1 MTFDPSGPS
10 KFARMQNP
18 CCHRDPY
25 HDEYDASPFGLRRA
39 NFELDDGF
47 SVPCKW
53 VDSYCLLAAHVHVA
67 VVGVASKA
75 VPRRSSSRSTSSRST
90 LASSPSPGMRLLR
103 PLLTSRS
110 GLRRRPFRRQARS
123 HQVRAHSFAAQPP
136 NLRRPIFGH
145 NSFAVSCLLALIGNA
160 LYLVLVHRL
169 AVSLDASSPRSVA
182 LPQLRFTSLAV
193 VSLRRDFHPQ
203 ECAHAGRTQKRL
215 ATSVASL

>member
-1 MTFDPSGPS
+1 MAVLTKSGIDQRLQHLQDGLLNQSVDHGGYPQLS
-10 KFARMQNP
+10 FAAIWLGNADATHRTGLGRYLMQCFP
-18 CCHRDPY
+18 HR
-25 HDEYDASPFGLRRA
+25 HDGRRSFSFGSLPGLR
-39 NFELDDGF
+39 
-47 SVPCKW
+47 
-53 VDSYCLLAAHVHVA
+53 LLQ
-67 VVGVASKA
+67 
-75 VPRRSSSRSTSSRST
+75 
-90 LASSPSPGMRLLR
+90 

-193 VSLRRDFHPQ
+193 ISLRRDFHPQ